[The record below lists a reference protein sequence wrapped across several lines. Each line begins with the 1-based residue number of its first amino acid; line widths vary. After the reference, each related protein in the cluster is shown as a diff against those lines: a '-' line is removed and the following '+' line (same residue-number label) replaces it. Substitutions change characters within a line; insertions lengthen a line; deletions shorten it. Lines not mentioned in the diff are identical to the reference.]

1 MAYDAHTGINV
12 GSTTSIDQYAGF
24 GTAFLNPDRFRLEMG
39 DRIHMLGAGSS
50 PFLSWLQMVRT
61 QPTGQYTY
69 SWIESELFTQRDLKC
84 RLRRS
89 AEKTGS
95 GADYCYILQLD
106 TGADWQ
112 AFMAAAKA
120 DAWTATEGDFM
131 PLIFL
136 TVIKP
141 ADPTKKFSAYIRPNA
156 IKLGQTTRDI
166 IFDDGTSDIAF
177 SGVLNGI
184 TLYDDGASSDLV
196 GGVSDDL
203 TEITATGTGL
213 TTDFATFGDA
223 GVFDSTFFGV
233 AAGAAGSGEVW
244 VSVSTPND
252 FLKGYV
258 QGSGLPHESRKRTTT
273 HRNFT
278 QIFKT
283 PYSMAGTMM
292 AVGENGMLIGGE
304 EMRRIRYNK
313 GIEHKIDIETAIM
326 FQGGGTEG
334 TDWGEIPGGSGGLT
348 YGGNVSTSENP
359 LTRFKG
365 LGVGLAVNGL
375 TAKPGFI
382 ATKNADLDTRYVFA
396 SATADMQEL
405 NRLMMLVFDDIVD
418 NPSASKTLFCS
429 QKWLARLAQLG
440 LTANTS
446 GSGAT
451 AGTGMFTFGQRVAA
465 PGSLGIIVKEIVT
478 PVGRLDCVHLPRL
491 RGKYEDYAM
500 VIDWANMEY
509 RPLRGR
515 DTMLKANV
523 ATEEIDGQVD
533 YYQTESGFECRHES
547 THAVLKLD
555 S

>member
-1 MAYDAHTGINV
+1 MVYTSHSGLDV
-12 GSTTSIDQYAGF
+12 GSVVSIDQYAGF
-24 GTAFLNPDRFRLEMG
+24 GTAFLNPDRFKLEMG

-61 QPTGQYTY
+61 RPTGQYSY

-95 GADYCYILQLD
+95 GGDYLYALQLD

-120 DAWTATEGDFM
+120 DTWDGADEKM

-141 ADPTKKFSAYIRPNA
+141 SDPTKKFSAYIRPNS
-156 IKLGQTTRDI
+156 IVLGHTTRDI
-166 IFDDGTSDIAF
+166 LFNAGGTAL
-177 SGVLNGI
+177 SGILNAI
-184 TLYDDGASSDLV
+184 TLYDDGTSDDLV

-203 TEITATGTGL
+203 AEITATNTGL
-213 TTDFATFGDA
+213 TTDFATFGTA
-223 GVFDSTFFGV
+223 FDDTFFGV
-233 AAGAAGSGEVW
+233 AAGAVGNGDVW

-252 FLKGYV
+252 YLKGFV
-258 QGSGLPHESRKRTTT
+258 QGSGLPNESRKRTTT

-292 AVGENGMLIGGE
+292 AIGENGMLIGGE

-313 GIEHKIDIETAIM
+313 GIEHKIDIESAII

-365 LGVGLAVNGL
+365 LGVGLTVNGISD
-375 TAKPGFI
+375 KPGFI
-382 ATKNADLDTRYVFA
+382 ATKNADLDSRYVFA
-396 SATADMQEL
+396 SATADMTEL

-418 NPSASKTLFCS
+418 NPSTSKTLFCS
-429 QKWLARLAQLG
+429 QKWLARLAVLG
-440 LTANTS
+440 L
-446 GSGAT
+446 GE
-451 AGTGMFTFGQRVAA
+451 TGNGVFTFGERVAA
-465 PGSLGIIVKEIVT
+465 PGTLGIIVKEIVT

-500 VIDWANMEY
+500 VIDWANLEY
-509 RPLRGR
+509 RPMRGR
-515 DTMLKANV
+515 DTVLKANV
-523 ATEEIDGQVD
+523 ATEEVDGQVD

>member
-1 MAYDAHTGINV
+1 MAYDAHTGLDV
-12 GSTTSIDQYAGF
+12 GSVTSIDQYAGF
-24 GTAFLNPDRFRLEMG
+24 GTAFLNPDRFKLEMG

-61 QPTGQYTY
+61 RPTGQYTY

-84 RLRRS
+84 QLVRS
-89 AEKTGS
+89 TEKTGA
-95 GADYCYILQLD
+95 ADDHLYALKLD

-112 AFMAAAKA
+112 AFMTAAKA
-120 DAWTATEGDFM
+120 DEWTDTTGDAM

-141 ADPTKKFSAYIRPNA
+141 SDPTQKYSAFIRPNA
-156 IKLGQTTRDI
+156 IRLGQTTRDI
-166 IFDDGTSDIAF
+166 LFDAGGTAL

-184 TLYDDGASSDLV
+184 TLWDEGGASTVV

-203 TEITATGTGL
+203 KEITASSTGL
-213 TTDFATFGDA
+213 TVDFTGFAASFPSA
-223 GVFDSTFFGV
+223 FFGV
-233 AAGAAGSGEVW
+233 ADGVAGFGDVW
-244 VSVSTPND
+244 VTVSTPND
-252 FLKGYV
+252 YLKGFV
-258 QGSGLPHESRKRTTT
+258 QGSGLPTESRKRTTT

-292 AVGENGMLIGGE
+292 AVGQNGMLIGGE

-348 YGGNVSTSENP
+348 YGGNVSDSENP

-365 LGVGLAVNGL
+365 LGVGLGVNGL
-375 TAKPGFI
+375 TTKPGFI
-382 ATKNADLDTRYVFA
+382 ATKNADLDSRYVFA
-396 SATADMQEL
+396 SATADMTEL

-418 NPSASKTLFCS
+418 NPSVSKTLFCS
-429 QKWLARLAQLG
+429 QKWLARLATLG
-440 LTANTS
+440 LNE
-446 GSGAT
+446 
-451 AGTGMFTFGQRVAA
+451 TGNGVFTFGERIAA
-465 PGSLGIIVKEIVT
+465 PGTLGIIVKEIVT

-509 RPLRGR
+509 RPMRGR

-523 ATEEIDGQVD
+523 ATEEVDGQVD